1 MIEERSPSKEQMGF
15 MRLFVTGLMA
25 VSAFFLFAEQNLLS
39 PSLSAVAEEFGFSNH
54 ERDAK
59 IGGHISAGF
68 FLVGGVCGLFFGSL
82 ADDSTL
88 TMPRTRL
95 FSIVICIGE
104 MGCIGTYF
112 CTSFTELFIC
122 RVITGI
128 AVGGSSPVCYKV
140 LGELWGPSQ
149 RVRVSTL
156 MGLSSSAG
164 GAIGQITA
172 GYIAPVYGWRTPF
185 LVVAAPA
192 LLCAVA
198 LFFVPETSRPE
209 EDALVYSRYKMVDL
223 EEPGIGSVRVVEDV
237 VVEAGHSSPTKIKG
251 RAVYGK
257 KELAVK
263 PSPKEATAGA
273 GALVEAG
280 AGLAPWQQLLLV
292 SPTALEEASAKLREV
307 LESRTALLVYL
318 QGIFGCIPWSI
329 LSVFMT
335 DYLAF
340 DLQMNIHRSSLVMLL
355 FGVGATVGQVA
366 GGFAGQVLFNKD
378 PVYQVAMIATTCTL
392 GSIPMLSIVNYEP
405 RETHDLAFYAF
416 FFCGGTL
423 AAVAGPNIRS
433 ILQNVTRPEN
443 RGLAFALYTL
453 ADDVGRGGGPF
464 LVSQLIMLFD
474 NRRAAFTVGML
485 AWVVGGFLCAMMAY
499 TYKVDVHT
507 TAKYDTGAVNMK

>member
-1 MIEERSPSKEQMGF
+1 M
-15 MRLFVTGLMA
+15 
-25 VSAFFLFAEQNLLS
+25 
-39 PSLSAVAEEFGFSNH
+39 
-54 ERDAK
+54 
-59 IGGHISAGF
+59 
-68 FLVGGVCGLFFGSL
+68 
-82 ADDSTL
+82 
-88 TMPRTRL
+88 
-95 FSIVICIGE
+95 
-104 MGCIGTYF
+104 
-112 CTSFTELFIC
+112 
-122 RVITGI
+122 
-128 AVGGSSPVCYKV
+128 
-140 LGELWGPSQ
+140 
-149 RVRVSTL
+149 
-156 MGLSSSAG
+156 
-164 GAIGQITA
+164 
-172 GYIAPVYGWRTPF
+172 
-185 LVVAAPA
+185 VAAPA

-329 LSVFMT
+329 LIVFMT

-485 AWVVGGFLCAMMAY
+485 AWVVGGFLCAMMVY